1 VLSYPTAGF
10 VLTSPI
16 TIDPTALAGTVT
28 HQASGSLTLR
38 GVSKPVNVTIVSTV
52 RDTQILLAGEV
63 AVVFAEWAIP
73 NPSIP
78 GISTEDSG
86 VLEFQL
92 VLSR

>member
-1 VLSYPTAGF
+1 
-10 VLTSPI
+10 
-16 TIDPTALAGTVT
+16 
-28 HQASGSLTLR
+28 
-38 GVSKPVNVTIVSTV
+38 VNVTIVSTV
-52 RDTQILLAGEV
+52 RDSQILLAGEV
-63 AVVFAEWAIP
+63 AVVFADWSIP